1 MNITLFSMNK
11 KTWATIS
18 IISLGILYFNLLWKT
33 TKNIDILTT
42 DLLFYSAICALLWRR
57 KNTLIASGS
66 AISSCLGLT
75 LLTISIVKITTLYS
89 FEATLIPLL
98 PFIAA
103 ISLALISSGTRG
115 LAQFKKEIF
124 FAWFLFFPTGVIGHF
139 IDNLVEITVLNAKF
153 ATYILY
159 YVGFD
164 VANYGNQV
172 ILDLPKLGQYKAVV
186 DYPCA
191 GVPMILLMLKLSLLL
206 VCFFPF
212 SKTQKT
218 IIPLVSVAIG
228 FVLGVIRVC
237 ILTLLIPEPAKFDYW
252 HGSSGD
258 GIFSTLAIMIFA
270 GFAYFMLE
278 KVNSLDSDRQKTV
291 SDKQLLAK
299 HPADTSDIF

>member
-124 FAWFLFFPTGVIGHF
+124 FAWFLFFPSGVIGHF
-139 IDNLVEITVLNAKF
+139 IDGLIKITVLNAKF
-153 ATYILY
+153 ATYVLY
-159 YVGFD
+159 YVGFN
-164 VANYGNQV
+164 VANQGNEV
-172 ILDLPKLGQYKAVV
+172 ILALPQIGQFRAVV

-206 VCFFPF
+206 VCFFPLTKAKKF
-212 SKTQKT
+212 L
-218 IIPLVSVAIG
+218 IPAVSVAIG
-228 FVLGVIRVC
+228 FTLGVIRVC
-237 ILTLLIPEPAKFDYW
+237 ILTLLIPQPAQFEYW
-252 HGSSGD
+252 HGSNGD
-258 GIFSTLAIMIFA
+258 QIFSTLAIIIFA
-270 GFAYFMLE
+270 VFAYWMIE
-278 KVNSLDSDRQKTV
+278 
-291 SDKQLLAK
+291 LASSK
-299 HPADTSDIF
+299 HQATMFS

>member
-1 MNITLFSMNK
+1 MNITLSSMNK

-33 TKNIDILTT
+33 TKDIDTLST
-42 DLLFYSAICALLWRR
+42 DVLFYIAICALLWRR
-57 KNTLIASGS
+57 KNSLVYGGS
-66 AISSCLGLT
+66 SIFSCLGLA
-75 LLTISIVKITTLYS
+75 LLTVLTIKVTTLYS

-98 PFIAA
+98 PFFAA
-103 ISLALISSGTRG
+103 ISLALISCGIRG
-115 LAQFKKEIF
+115 LTQFKKEIF

-139 IDNLVEITVLNAKF
+139 FDNSIKITVLNAKF

-172 ILDLPKLGQYKAVV
+172 ILNLFENQYKAVV

-218 IIPLVSVAIG
+218 IIPLVSIAIG
-228 FVLGVIRVC
+228 FILGVIRVC

-278 KVNSLDSDRQKTV
+278 KVNSFDSDRQKTV
-291 SDKQLLAK
+291 RDEQLTVE
-299 HPADTSDIF
+299 HSVDTSDIF